1 MKYKGINK
9 IYFGIGLED
18 DYATFNHKLFY
29 FYWFK
34 LLQKNPE
41 GESLKRGRD
50 YVGFNIN
57 IRFRIPSFGIRI

>member
-18 DYATFNHKLFY
+18 DYATLNHKLFY

-41 GESLKRGRD
+41 GKMLKRGRD
-50 YVGFNIN
+50 YIGFNIR
-57 IRFRIPSFGIRI
+57 IRIRIPSFGVRF